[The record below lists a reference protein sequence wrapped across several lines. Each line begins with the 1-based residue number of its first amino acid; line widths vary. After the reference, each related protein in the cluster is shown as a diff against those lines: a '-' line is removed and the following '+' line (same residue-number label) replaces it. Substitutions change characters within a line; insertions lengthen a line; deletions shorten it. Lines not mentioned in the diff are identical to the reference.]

1 MYKLYKNPLNAGFY
15 GGIMSL
21 GKLNINLSLE
31 TAEFQQGLDKSSHQA
46 RKFIK
51 SFETDLDR
59 AKNSAKQ
66 FSERTAKYLN
76 NIERAAISINKTTS
90 RHFLASIGSFA
101 ASHLSSAASKTLQ
114 YADSYTELQNRMR
127 LVTES
132 TVQMVAATECFRY
145 CPKN

>member
-1 MYKLYKNPLNAGFY
+1 MCKNPLNAGFLF
-15 GGIMSL
+15 GAFMSL

-31 TAEFQQGLDKSSHQA
+31 TAEFQQGLDKSSHQT

-76 NIERAAISINKTTS
+76 NIERAAISIN
-90 RHFLASIGSFA
+90 
-101 ASHLSSAASKTLQ
+101 
-114 YADSYTELQNRMR
+114 DSDVEKRVIWSYKLE
-127 LVTES
+127 
-132 TVQMVAATECFRY
+132 ECFLIFSR
-145 CPKN
+145 

>member
-1 MYKLYKNPLNAGFY
+1 
-15 GGIMSL
+15 MSL
-21 GKLNINLSLE
+21 GKLNINLNLE

-76 NIERAAISINKTTS
+76 NIERAAISINDSDVEKRVIWSYKLEKCFLIFS
-90 RHFLASIGSFA
+90 R
-101 ASHLSSAASKTLQ
+101 
-114 YADSYTELQNRMR
+114 
-127 LVTES
+127 
-132 TVQMVAATECFRY
+132 
-145 CPKN
+145 

>member
-1 MYKLYKNPLNAGFY
+1 
-15 GGIMSL
+15 MSL

-31 TAEFQQGLDKSSHQA
+31 TAEFQQGLDKSSHQT

-76 NIERAAISINKTTS
+76 NIERAAISINDSDVEKRVIWSYKLEKCFLIFS
-90 RHFLASIGSFA
+90 R
-101 ASHLSSAASKTLQ
+101 
-114 YADSYTELQNRMR
+114 
-127 LVTES
+127 
-132 TVQMVAATECFRY
+132 
-145 CPKN
+145 